1 MESITAGQLAGI
13 YQTRYFSFAG
23 VTALMLDHILT
34 FNRET
39 QLVWT
44 LQRGYLKW
52 AFLIN
57 RYLVPIVLILFLC
70 TLSGHDD
77 SLSTVVRFVFISP
90 VGCNCVLITGCFVGL
105 VSMSVSNSL
114 ILLKVRT
121 LWDGKKN
128 IVAATRAVFLVSQTG
143 VMVAMGFAAFE
154 VLSNH
159 VIAFNPPLGM
169 CIMTKTP
176 ASWKGVWA
184 VTILFDLFTFIMVG
198 LNALSRPRGTHTLLM
213 KVLYRD
219 GLFFFL
225 VSLRLLNLVMAVSSD
240 PSRVMLG
247 VCLIWSLVTTLVSR
261 MIMNLRLVEIVTKYS
276 VNEAALAL
284 SAFG

>member
-1 MESITAGQLAGI
+1 MERITVEQLTGI
-13 YQTRYFSFAG
+13 YQTRYFSIAG
-23 VTALMLDHILT
+23 ITVLILDHILT

-57 RYLVPIVLILFLC
+57 RYLVPIVLTLFLR
-70 TLSGHDD
+70 TLSGQ
-77 SLSTVVRFVFISP
+77 SLNRGTF
-90 VGCNCVLITGCFVGL
+90 CNGVLITVCFVGL

-114 ILLKVRT
+114 ILLKVRK
-121 LWDGKKN
+121 LWDGKEN
-128 IVAATRAVFLVSQTG
+128 IVMATRAAFLISQTG
-143 VMVAMGFAAFE
+143 VLVAMGFAAFE
-154 VLSNH
+154 VLSNNL
-159 VIAFNPPLGM
+159 ITFNSLLGM
-169 CIMTKTP
+169 CLVTKSP
-176 ASWKGVWA
+176 ASWKGIWA

-198 LNALSRPRGTHTLLM
+198 LNTLSRPRGTHTLLM
-213 KVLYRD
+213 RVLYRD

-225 VSLRLLNLVMAVSSD
+225 AVSSLRLLNLVMAVSSD

-276 VNEAALAL
+276 KNEAALEL